1 MNTITTTMGA
11 RSGEGHPGKSMSEL
25 TMQQLLQGLQQA
37 VAEADQAVRRAQEPD
52 SDCVGI
58 QPQMAIDD
66 VSFTVSFVA
75 DLVAPPAPAAPR
87 AAEDVYIAVDQ
98 QALADATHVNTVSV
112 TVRNRPVER
121 IEVDGRHHIVPAG
134 AQGDVR

>member
-1 MNTITTTMGA
+1 
-11 RSGEGHPGKSMSEL
+11 MSEL
-25 TMQQLLQGLQQA
+25 TMRALLQGLQQA
-37 VAEADQAVRRAQEPD
+37 VAEADQTVRRAQEPD

-75 DLVAPPAPAAPR
+75 DPVAPSAPAASNR
-87 AAEDVYIAVDQ
+87 AGEDLYIAVDQ
-98 QALADATHVNTVSV
+98 QALADAPHVNTMSV

-121 IEVDGRHHIVPAG
+121 VEVDGRHHIVPAG
-134 AQGDVR
+134 AAGDAR